1 MPASGIEL
9 SFIPFA
15 IRRAFG
21 LPSTTHRSA
30 VYAYYFFRLLQRA
43 RHVTFTYNATPDGLR
58 GGEMSRFM
66 MQLLVSGRFRIRQ
79 EALNAPRL
87 LPQPTPIEVARP
99 ADLFERLNPVRGGQQ
114 VPLSP
119 SSINKYIDCP
129 LQFYYHRVAR
139 LTPHEDTDAA
149 LDNRIFGNV
158 FHQLAEDFYKP
169 FEGKGKIDPQRLA
182 YYHEHP
188 ERLNPL
194 IEEAFAKNNAP
205 YCLVDATIVR
215 NLFRRMLAYD
225 YRLADLEIVRL
236 ECDVDISLPLK
247 IDGTVRPFNVGG
259 RIDRLDIARTPSG
272 LRTLRVVDYKTGTKE
287 QKANKMEDIFI
298 PKKSRP
304 YYIFQTFLYALAV
317 QDKVREFT
325 GEDLPVSTV
334 LFHIPLINDAY
345 DPWIP
350 FAKERV
356 YDFGPLAADFRE
368 QSIELLQRM
377 MDTPT
382 FRQTDDLNVC
392 AHCDF
397 QQLCERNVKSD
408 Y

>member
-1 MPASGIEL
+1 M
-9 SFIPFA
+9 
-15 IRRAFG
+15 
-21 LPSTTHRSA
+21 
-30 VYAYYFFRLLQRA
+30 
-43 RHVTFTYNATPDGLR
+43 
-58 GGEMSRFM
+58 
-66 MQLLVSGRFRIRQ
+66 
-79 EALNAPRL
+79 
-87 LPQPTPIEVARP
+87 
-99 ADLFERLNPVRGGQQ
+99 
-114 VPLSP
+114 
-119 SSINKYIDCP
+119 
-129 LQFYYHRVAR
+129 
-139 LTPHEDTDAA
+139 TPHEDTDAA

-205 YCLVDATIVR
+205 YRLVDATIVR

-272 LRTLRVVDYKTGTKE
+272 LRTLRVVDYKTSTKE
-287 QKANKMEDIFI
+287 QKANKMEDLFI

-317 QDKVREFT
+317 QDKMREFT
-325 GEDLPVSTV
+325 DEDLPVSTV

-377 MDTPT
+377 MDAPT